1 MKLIVYAFLFI
12 AAAVVVIGLV
22 VGLAFKL
29 IGFAVAALLVVAGV
43 TWVMRKLGRPTDV
56 GRKWPTR

>member
-1 MKLIVYAFLFI
+1 MKFLFFLFLAL
-12 AAAVVVIGLV
+12 AAAVLIIGTII
-22 VGLAFKL
+22 GLAFKL

-56 GRKWPTR
+56 DRDRLTR

>member
-1 MKLIVYAFLFI
+1 MKLLVYAFLFI
-12 AAAVVVIGLV
+12 AAAVLVIGTI

-43 TWVMRKLGRPTDV
+43 TWVMRKLGRRADV
-56 GRKWPTR
+56 DRERLTR